1 MCLTKPIRQQPLVS
15 DSSVRPPGAAHTLC
29 VLRKSY
35 LLREKTADQ
44 VVSGLKLKLKTSPTK
59 VRLVSLKK
67 IWKQAGRSHERCDVD
82 FAENADFA
90 GFDLR
95 NRTQLN
101 GHSNTYKRGF
111 PLACS
116 MPYFNDVRITEMP
129 KKSCQKSKKI
139 VITSR
144 RVGKVWK
151 VPNSSA
157 SLVSVAQP
165 KFPSVPGPCPFD
177 LLDLREK
184 GLGKLPA
191 ILEIV
196 RSMDR
201 FDRSFHRFSHWPSLA
216 CPATR
221 WIVLTSLSGLQHV
234 GFCERRQSWAVLKKS
249 QWLTSSWTPSAIKQ

>member
-1 MCLTKPIRQQPLVS
+1 MIQPRTKRSFLAAFTTVFSCVWRRPGIRQQPLVS

-67 IWKQAGRSHERCDVD
+67 SWKQAGRSHERRDVD
-82 FAENADFA
+82 FAESADFA
-90 GFDLR
+90 EFDLR

-116 MPYFNDVRITEMP
+116 MPNFNDVRLKEMP
-129 KKSCQKSKKI
+129 KKRCQKSKKI
-139 VITSR
+139 VITLR
-144 RVGKVWK
+144 RAGKVWK

-157 SLVSVAQP
+157 SLVSDPRP
-165 KFPSVPGPCPFD
+165 KFPSVRGKDLVAKGCYGPWRI
-177 LLDLREK
+177 LLNVN
-184 GLGKLPA
+184 PP
-191 ILEIV
+191 
-196 RSMDR
+196 
-201 FDRSFHRFSHWPSLA
+201 SFPVCFSA
-216 CPATR
+216 
-221 WIVLTSLSGLQHV
+221 
-234 GFCERRQSWAVLKKS
+234 
-249 QWLTSSWTPSAIKQ
+249 